1 MRNMNKKFGP
11 GFTAVALLV
20 VQPLLADPAR
30 DDTQRGV
37 RPERQE
43 FADGSGLLGTLN
55 LNGRTDHGNPFF
67 QSLGTNGRSC
77 ASCHVAD
84 QAFTISPPDIRT
96 RFQRSRGQDP
106 LFAPVDGANCANAR
120 RSSAADHSLLLNNG
134 LIHVALQLPSQMQ
147 FTISVVHDPYGC
159 AITADPKGG
168 APFVSVYRRPLPA
181 ANLMFLSTVMFD
193 GRETLAPLNSEATFD
208 ANLIADLTHQA
219 LDATMGHAQAA
230 QAPSAQQLA
239 EIVNFELGMLTAQA
253 RDDYAGRLDRRGA
266 QGGTTVLANA
276 PYYPG
281 INDVLGADPHGVPF
295 DEHSM
300 SLFASW
306 ADGGPDHDR
315 RDDARAEA
323 ARRAIAAGEEIFN
336 SAPLVIAA
344 VRGLNDN
351 PALGAPASFVG
362 HCSSCHDT
370 PNVGNHSL
378 PLPLDIG
385 TAHTG
390 QPAMESDPS
399 IAAALA
405 QLSMPDL
412 PVYLI
417 SGCPNTFA
425 PGQPESFYT
434 TDPGKALLTGNC
446 SDFNRIKGPILRG
459 IAARAPYF
467 HNGAAANLHELV
479 DFYNERF
486 AMHLSAEQKAELVAF
501 LNSL

>member
-1 MRNMNKKFGP
+1 
-11 GFTAVALLV
+11 
-20 VQPLLADPAR
+20 
-30 DDTQRGV
+30 
-37 RPERQE
+37 
-43 FADGSGLLGTLN
+43 
-55 LNGRTDHGNPFF
+55 
-67 QSLGTNGRSC
+67 
-77 ASCHVAD
+77 
-84 QAFTISPPDIRT
+84 
-96 RFQRSRGQDP
+96 
-106 LFAPVDGANCANAR
+106 
-120 RSSAADHSLLLNNG
+120 
-134 LIHVALQLPSQMQ
+134 
-147 FTISVVHDPYGC
+147 VHDPYGC
-159 AITADPKGG
+159 AITPDPRGG
-168 APFVSVYRRPLPA
+168 PPFVSVYRRPLPA

-193 GRETLAPLNSEATFD
+193 GRETLAPLNSEATL
-208 ANLIADLTHQA
+208 APNLIADLTHQA

-230 QAPSAQQLA
+230 QPPSDRQLA
-239 EIVNFELGMLTAQA
+239 EIVDFELGMLTAQV
-253 RDDYAGRLDRRGA
+253 RDEHAGGLDRAGA
-266 QGGTTVLANA
+266 QGGTAVLAEA

-295 DEHSM
+295 DENSM
-300 SLFASW
+300 SLFTAW
-306 ADGGPDHDR
+306 ADGRRDR
-315 RDDARAEA
+315 DEPDDARRSA

-336 SAPLVIAA
+336 STPLLIGN

-385 TAHTG
+385 TAHTSE
-390 QPAMESDPS
+390 PAMEGDPS
-399 IAAALA
+399 IAAAIA

-417 SGCPNTFA
+417 SGCPSPFV

-434 TDPGKALLTGNC
+434 TDPGKALITGNC

-479 DFYNERF
+479 DFYDERF
-486 AMHLSAEQKAELVAF
+486 SMHLSPQQKADLLAF